1 MISNLIK
8 KKKKMI
14 YHKVMLTGALTQLLI
29 NKFRKKKKIIPFLWE
44 IEKVVKILFAFIF
57 FSHKKFSKMVY

>member
-1 MISNLIK
+1 
-8 KKKKMI
+8 MI

-57 FSHKKFSKMVY
+57 FSHKKFSKMVYYQMYFYILVI